1 MLVFHA
7 RIYYGHGSKFLRA
20 RGYSR
25 SKGPSL
31 AMTMNMGPYERHQQV
46 APMQKQ
52 NYFTMSDDRK
62 NQRRLLRLS
71 GPNHD
76 KKSLPNQSIPASE

>member
-1 MLVFHA
+1 
-7 RIYYGHGSKFLRA
+7 
-20 RGYSR
+20 
-25 SKGPSL
+25 
-31 AMTMNMGPYERHQQV
+31 MTMNMGPYERHQQV